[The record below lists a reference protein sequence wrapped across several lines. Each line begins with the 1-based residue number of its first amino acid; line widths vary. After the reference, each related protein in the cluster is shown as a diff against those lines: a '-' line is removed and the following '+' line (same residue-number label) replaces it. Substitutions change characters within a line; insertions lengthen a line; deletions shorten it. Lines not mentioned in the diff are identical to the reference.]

1 MHAETRLGLRG
12 DGDENGKM
20 GGYTKPRPQDP
31 WPLTREFGDLDSS
44 VWELALEFGRGS
56 QAKDP
61 RTWVRERVVVR
72 APCLSSLSL
81 V

>member
-1 MHAETRLGLRG
+1 MQRRDWACEVMVM
-12 DGDENGKM
+12 KM
-20 GGYTKPRPQDP
+20 GQWGGYPKRGPQDP

-44 VWELALEFGRGS
+44 ALEKFGRGS